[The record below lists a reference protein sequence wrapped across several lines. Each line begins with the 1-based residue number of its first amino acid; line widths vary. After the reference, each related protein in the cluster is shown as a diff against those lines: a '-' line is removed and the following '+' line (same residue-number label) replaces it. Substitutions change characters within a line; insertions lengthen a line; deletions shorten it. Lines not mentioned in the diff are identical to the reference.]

1 MEADSESR
9 VSLMDDLQFEFHHII
24 RNFPACV
31 SHFAVLR
38 TLFIEYRVRVVY
50 VNQDPAAPHSRVR
63 HLKQTARSR
72 KRYVPDFASRFRP
85 NACGNQFVLIPERSV
100 EQTKIA
106 RSRPVLPFLSAPWKS
121 GGVKGLLA
129 SL

>member
-1 MEADSESR
+1 MKSDSESR
-9 VSLMDDLQFEFHHII
+9 VSLMADLQFEFHPII

-72 KRYVPDFASRFRP
+72 KRYVPD
-85 NACGNQFVLIPERSV
+85 CGRICAVQYTENPIFFKYDS
-100 EQTKIA
+100 
-106 RSRPVLPFLSAPWKS
+106 SY
-121 GGVKGLLA
+121 
-129 SL
+129 